1 MTKFDELKER
11 FPNLIPVQE
20 LRSNVS
26 IIELAVHYGYEP
38 QVQKGRNR
46 PVLVHAGYDDTIIIK
61 NPQEPAQQVYQRAG
75 DFSDSGT
82 IIDFIRN
89 RLSTV
94 FSRFNHPS
102 EHEFR
107 NITAV
112 LYDYLKVDPNQV
124 SQNRKVTSRLGEPVT
139 KQPFTKEQFDIRP
152 LEPDNYLTTRHIAP
166 QTLNRPEFAGK
177 IVAQIAYLNP
187 ETGHTEPYQSVKEN
201 PDRKYITF
209 SNVAFPYYN
218 GLSTEV
224 TGLELR
230 NQSIKLHAPGSDR
243 YGSVFVSNPP
253 PKATYF
259 HIMESAI
266 DVLSHQQLR
275 CIRGDNE
282 FDSVYFST
290 GGQLTGQQVNT
301 ITRYIGSF
309 EKTDNWQIRLGFD
322 NDAKG
327 HRFDLQFV
335 QQLTATRFPMTPT
348 VATPERVAYL
358 LPEESTYKTGRDTIL
373 ERIDLFNKNVQAQFV
388 RSEGDS
394 LGQKELSTQLI
405 NIGRSGQQ
413 IQISIPESAQALSM
427 MSRLLLEVT
436 QMEKKIA
443 VDKSSGKDFNLDLT
457 KAVEKGN
464 KFRYAIQNDAGKVLL
479 NGNSAVQMAR
489 SLQQVRNVAETEKVT
504 GRLLLVERQPFGFL
518 KTQAEIK
525 LEHGACVKAEQTP
538 AFSQAIQ
545 LERQARN
552 AQEPESLRHEKQ
564 PLNPDTRPG
573 PAGPV
578 IKNQEPDRQLKRKL

>member
-26 IIELAVHYGYEP
+26 IIELAVQYGYEP
-38 QVQKGRNR
+38 LPHKGRSR
-46 PVLVHAGYDDTIIIK
+46 PVLEHPGYKDTIIIK
-61 NPQEPAQQVYQRAG
+61 NPQDAAQQVYQRAG

-94 FSRFNHPS
+94 FSTFNRPG

-112 LYDYLKVDPNQV
+112 LYDYLKIDPDQV
-124 SQNRKVTSRLGEPVT
+124 SQNSKMAGRLSEPGT

-152 LEPDNYLTTRHIAP
+152 LEPQNYLTTRQIAP
-166 QTLNRPEFAGK
+166 QTLERPEFAGK

-187 ETGHTEPYQSVKEN
+187 ETGHTEPYQSVKAN

-259 HIMESAI
+259 HIMESAV
-266 DVLSHQQLR
+266 DVLSHRQLR
-275 CIRGDNE
+275 SIRGDE
-282 FDSVYFST
+282 AFDSVYFST

-335 QQLTATRFPMTPT
+335 QQLTATRFPLTAT
-348 VATPERVAYL
+348 VASPERVAYL
-358 LPEESTYKTGRDTIL
+358 LPEEEKYKAGRDIIL

-388 RSEGDS
+388 RSEGDA
-394 LGQKELSTQLI
+394 LGQKELSAQLI

-413 IQISIPESAQALSM
+413 FQISIPESAQALSM

-443 VDKSSGKDFNLDLT
+443 LDKSCGKDFNLDLT
-457 KAVEKGN
+457 KAVKVGN
-464 KFRYAIQNDAGKVLL
+464 KFRYAIQNDVGNVLL
-479 NGNSAVQMAR
+479 NGNSAIQMAR
-489 SLQQVRNVAETEKVT
+489 SLQQVRNLAEMDKFT
-504 GRLLLVERQPFGFL
+504 GWLLLVERQPFGFL

-525 LEHGACVKAEQTP
+525 LEQGVCVMTEQTP

-552 AQEPESLRHEKQ
+552 VQEPGGLRQEKQ
-564 PLNPDTRPG
+564 PLNPDAR
-573 PAGPV
+573 PV